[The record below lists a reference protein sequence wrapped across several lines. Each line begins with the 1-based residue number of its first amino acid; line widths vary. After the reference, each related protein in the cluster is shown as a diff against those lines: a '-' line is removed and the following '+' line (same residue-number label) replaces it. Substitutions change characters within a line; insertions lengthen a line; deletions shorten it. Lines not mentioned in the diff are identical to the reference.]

1 MDSNCQNG
9 QNRRNAIWG
18 IFYCEKR
25 QKAVKNKVFEKIIA
39 VGSVL
44 VSMKKFE
51 DKCIGCSACSRQCP
65 VGAISGE
72 IKKKFEIDQE
82 KCIRC
87 GKCFNTCRFGAIV
100 KE

>member
-51 DKCIGCSACSRQCP
+51 DKCIGCSSCGNLFCGSTGRSIAKNDEGE
-65 VGAISGE
+65 VGEAA
-72 IKKKFEIDQE
+72 E
-82 KCIRC
+82 KSIFR
-87 GKCFNTCRFGAIV
+87 RLRD
-100 KE
+100 